1 MIHSLFADPN
11 HRSIKRWIQR
21 HYGTRFAIDDA
32 SGTAMDFGH
41 LLKICH
47 CKNIVE
53 GVVNVF
59 KNMAEFFAQYINKD
73 GFDFSGLVG
82 GIIKK
87 AVFGLLKALLIAAP
101 VFAAGIFAFSAAKH
115 IAKTMLLPKAE
126 AFAMQMF
133 AKGGDLAKKVAN
145 TAMGFVQSNR

>member
-1 MIHSLFADPN
+1 MEIL
-11 HRSIKRWIQR
+11 
-21 HYGTRFAIDDA
+21 GFAIDDA
-32 SGTAMDFGH
+32 SGTAMDFGQTVKKYVP
-41 LLKICH
+41 LV
-47 CKNIVE
+47 KNIVE

-59 KNMAEFFAQYINKD
+59 KNMAEFLAQYINKD

-115 IAKTMLLPKAE
+115 IAKTMLL
-126 AFAMQMF
+126 
-133 AKGGDLAKKVAN
+133 
-145 TAMGFVQSNR
+145 S